1 MKTIKTSMK
10 SIIAATA
17 LAIAPAAANAAENF
31 TFRTTGTPID
41 NVRVPATGPNFQ
53 GVGMTNSK
61 AEVVYAS
68 GRKDTVTAKCAVWRN
83 PPNAQFNQSGVCVS
97 QDYEQNYSCQP
108 REGKQGANC
117 WGLLRGTNGVF
128 KGRTG
133 VIAYTSGPEGLEG
146 VGRWD

>member
-1 MKTIKTSMK
+1 MGRG
-10 SIIAATA
+10 SI
-17 LAIAPAAANAAENF
+17 
-31 TFRTTGTPID
+31 G
-41 NVRVPATGPNFQ
+41 
-53 GVGMTNSK
+53 
-61 AEVVYAS
+61 
-68 GRKDTVTAKCAVWRN
+68 
-83 PPNAQFNQSGVCVS
+83 
-97 QDYEQNYSCQP
+97 CQP